1 MKITNNNRL
10 ISIIIPIYNREKLIS
25 KSIRSITM
33 QTYKKIEI
41 LIIDDGS
48 TDNPKNKINE
58 INDIRIK

>member
-58 INDIRIK
+58 INDKRIK